1 MVHVTGSQDCG
12 NSPKNLFA
20 QNVAIALETGEVPAG
35 MLSDDVVWHGLDAK
49 ALEGIDAVRQT
60 MAKRPAVQSFVI
72 DHAISHGKAAMA
84 NGIATLTDG
93 TIRRFSHVFDFTSA
107 KGNCVA
113 TITSYLV
120 NRRRDE

>member
-1 MVHVTGSQDCG
+1 MVHITGSEDCG

-35 MLSDDVVWHGLDAK
+35 MLSDDVVWLGLAAK
-49 ALEGIDAVRQT
+49 TIEGIDAVHRA
-60 MAKRPAVQSFVI
+60 MSKRPAIESIVI

-84 NGIATLTDG
+84 NGITMLADG
-93 TIRRFSHVFDFTSA
+93 TSRRFSHVLDFTNV
-107 KGNCVA
+107 KGTCVA

-120 NRRRDE
+120 NR